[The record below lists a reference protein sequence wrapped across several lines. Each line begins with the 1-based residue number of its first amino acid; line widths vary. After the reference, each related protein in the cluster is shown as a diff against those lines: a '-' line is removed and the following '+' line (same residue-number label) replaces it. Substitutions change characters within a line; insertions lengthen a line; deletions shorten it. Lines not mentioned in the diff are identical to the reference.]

1 MNISIVSSVDSNP
14 DDDYLISPNNWSNS
28 NISFSSSNFKSK
40 ENYNNKVKP
49 PVIPKLN
56 LSKVK
61 SPFEN
66 SRDIFSLNLSGIS
79 GNQSI
84 NESVGFN
91 TLSCAKENKKVKE
104 LVKVKLHLLSLN
116 KIKLYQKIDILLIK

>member
-104 LVKVKLHLLSLN
+104 LVKVKLHLL
-116 KIKLYQKIDILLIK
+116 